1 MKALFVF
8 FSILLISMQVYGQK
22 YDYLEIL
29 RSYPPLPDNTLTASK
44 AEKERWLEK
53 LKPIN
58 ELLWELEREQK
69 KEQKRRENQPIPFE
83 LENMDKLD
91 DAHEEWEKLYQQL
104 ADITMPIQM
113 EEMEILNQNR
123 QDQERLLEMSGSV
136 YENRLKVQKGLDER
150 NRKNLQEMR
159 VAFEEVVPLV
169 EKLDNF
175 TCDGYPISSG
185 TVGLSLLRDMY
196 TSMTRAYSYNAG
208 TGEEMDTIDAIRE
221 LNRMFGR
228 E

>member
-69 KEQKRRENQPIPFE
+69 KRTKETREST
-83 LENMDKLD
+83 D
-91 DAHEEWEKLYQQL
+91 
-104 ADITMPIQM
+104 
-113 EEMEILNQNR
+113 
-123 QDQERLLEMSGSV
+123 
-136 YENRLKVQKGLDER
+136 
-150 NRKNLQEMR
+150 
-159 VAFEEVVPLV
+159 
-169 EKLDNF
+169 
-175 TCDGYPISSG
+175 
-185 TVGLSLLRDMY
+185 SLR
-196 TSMTRAYSYNAG
+196 
-208 TGEEMDTIDAIRE
+208 TGEH
-221 LNRMFGR
+221 G
-228 E
+228 